1 MDSSHGLSTIV
12 QSEAKVLLDR
22 YGNSMSEFELVRQM
36 QPVLPNLC
44 GNTVNN
50 HSPVS
55 DGVSVRPKPLGDGR
69 IIFFTVMG

>member
-22 YGNSMSEFELVRQM
+22 YGNSMSGFEFVRQI

-44 GNTVNN
+44 GNIF
-50 HSPVS
+50 HS
-55 DGVSVRPKPLGDGR
+55 DGL
-69 IIFFTVMG
+69 TVATRSCLPDEVFGIQDHETDVL